1 MALEH
6 PCFATFGATF
16 RKFVE
21 DVQKKWGLKDH
32 QPFERCPAV
41 RKISNG
47 CVSLTYSYNFN
58 VLNPEL
64 QDRVSR
70 GNLQA
75 SFEKLTPNIWA
86 KPREFKS
93 NTETTYRKPSLT

>member
-6 PCFATFGATF
+6 PCFATFGTTF

-21 DVQKKWGLKDH
+21 DVQKKWGLTDH
-32 QPFERCPAV
+32 QPFERCPALFT
-41 RKISNG
+41 
-47 CVSLTYSYNFN
+47 LTYSYHFN

-75 SFEKLTPNIWA
+75 SFEKVTPNIWA
-86 KPREFKS
+86 KPIENLIVTKKQHIV
-93 NTETTYRKPSLT
+93 NLV